1 MEIQYEL
8 TEEDYIHFNLSHIRR
23 SKIGKRM
30 LFLQRIIGPVII
42 LSGGALTFATL
53 FQDTSWWL
61 FGVYGVISLIW
72 FLYYPKYFERHIR
85 KQTKRMIQERS
96 NEGMIGPHTMD
107 LDEDG
112 LRDKNA
118 FGETKVSWSGI
129 KEVVEEADYV
139 YLYNS
144 SVSAYILPK
153 RGQDMEE
160 VQRWLPMR

>member
-1 MEIQYEL
+1 MHIQYEL
-8 TEEDYIHFNLSHIRR
+8 TEEDYIRFNLSHIKR
-23 SKIGKRM
+23 SKTGMRM
-30 LFLQRIIGPVII
+30 LLLQRIIGPVII
-42 LSGGALTFATL
+42 LGVGALMFATL
-53 FQDTSWWL
+53 FQEMSWWL

-96 NEGMIGPHTMD
+96 NEGMVGPHTME
-107 LDEDG
+107 LNEDG

-118 FGETKVSWSGI
+118 FGETHVSWNGI
-129 KEVVEEADYV
+129 KDVVEEDDYL

-160 VQRWLPMR
+160 VKRWLPVR